1 MYQYYMGWIRKI
13 YWNGALL
20 RSLIRSMKTYI
31 YLLWDHDEDG
41 PCEVVATLD
50 RSKVA
55 GLVSNLCPRGEGR
68 IAEILAHTDEEL
80 LTTGSPDRDING
92 KHFLEFDN
100 WGLLALWGGF
110 TFQIVELS

>member
-1 MYQYYMGWIRKI
+1 MGWIRKI

-20 RSLIRSMKTYI
+20 RGLIRRMQKYI

-55 GLVSNLCPRGEGR
+55 GLVSKVCPRGEGR
-68 IAEILAHTDEEL
+68 IAEILNHTDEEL
-80 LTTGSPDRDING
+80 LTTSSPDRGING
-92 KHFLEFDN
+92 KHSLQFDDFG